1 MKHCIYCNAI
11 DRKYNKV
18 TSNVDFFLDLVVLYP
33 ATAAV
38 NPNAGKEY
46 CHERRI
52 GNLREKGA
60 WHRGPGAFF
69 VVTIPT

>member
-1 MKHCIYCNAI
+1 MDLFEIG
-11 DRKYNKV
+11 
-18 TSNVDFFLDLVVLYP
+18 SSDLVIPHSATP
-33 ATAAV
+33 AV
-38 NPNAGKEY
+38 SRNVGKEL

-52 GNLREKGA
+52 GNLRGKGA